1 MIATVLAVVGTL
13 LGSMV
18 TGTFQHLAAGR
29 AERTAAAEQLRRD
42 RLDAVT
48 TLAAAG
54 SDHRRALWM
63 RGEARL
69 RGADDLELEELRARS
84 HTTRSA
90 ITRPLVALR
99 LLVPAPA
106 VHATAQAMVV
116 ATYDMVDAVTS
127 VEELTA
133 AQDTA
138 RAAHDRFI
146 EAAAAYFSANT

>member
-1 MIATVLAVVGTL
+1 MIATVLAVVATL
-13 LGSMV
+13 LGAIV

-29 AERTAAAEQLRRD
+29 AERAAATAQLRRD

-48 TLAAAG
+48 TLASAG

-69 RGADDLELEELRARS
+69 RGAGDTEREELRARS
-84 HTTRSA
+84 HETRSA

-99 LLVPAPA
+99 LLVPDPA

-116 ATYDMVDAVTS
+116 ATYDMADAATS
-127 VEELTA
+127 TEELTA
-133 AQDTA
+133 AREAA

-146 EAAAAYFSANT
+146 DAAAAYFRADT